1 MLDGP
6 FGAVRFLLANLIER
20 GIDASGGLWVST
32 GAITGVHA
40 VRTGQQV
47 TAEFVGHGTV
57 HCRIAA
63 AQAR

>member
-1 MLDGP
+1 
-6 FGAVRFLLANLIER
+6 
-20 GIDASGGLWVST
+20 LWVST